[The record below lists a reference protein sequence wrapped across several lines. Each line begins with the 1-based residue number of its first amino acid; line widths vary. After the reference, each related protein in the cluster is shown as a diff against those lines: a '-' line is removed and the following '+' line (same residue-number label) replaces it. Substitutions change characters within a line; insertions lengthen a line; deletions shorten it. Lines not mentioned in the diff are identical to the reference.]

1 MKIANALNVE
11 VYQLFIP
18 ENENSIFIE
27 ETPKNEKIRV
37 QIQNDVIANVRRAV
51 DSALK
56 NLKG

>member
-27 ETPKNEKIRV
+27 ETPKNEKNRV